1 MRKFVFAS
9 AISLGVMV
17 LIVGTNPARVAAD
30 SGNNR
35 RINIVDD
42 CDPTDPG
49 WAPTG
54 GCFLEG
60 GRVNLAEFNAYLVI
74 PNPTAPTIGAV
85 VGHPA
90 WRMSPSYLTL
100 ESGKK
105 LKVQNIGGRTHT
117 FTEVTDFGAGFVPPL
132 NFGLSMIA
140 DGCDANAGGNPVP
153 IPAGTRG
160 ANVEGLSMGNH
171 NFQCCIHPWM
181 RAVVKVVPKDDD
193 DN

>member
-9 AISLGVMV
+9 AVSLGVMV
-17 LIVGTNPARVAAD
+17 LIAGTNPVRVAAD
-30 SGNNR
+30 SDNNR
-35 RINIVDD
+35 RISIVDD

-54 GCFLEG
+54 GCFREG
-60 GRVNLAEFNAYLVI
+60 GRVNLAEFNSYLII
-74 PNPTAPTIGAV
+74 PNIAAV

-100 ESGKK
+100 ESGKD
-105 LKVQNIGGRTHT
+105 LRVRNIGGRTHT
-117 FTEVTDFGAGFVPPL
+117 FTEVTDFGAGFIGPPNLGL
-132 NFGLSMIA
+132 NFGLSVIA
-140 DGCDANAGGNPVP
+140 DGCAGSNPVP

-160 ANVEGLSMGNH
+160 ADVEGLSLGNH

-181 RAVVKVVPKDDD
+181 RAVVKVVAKDDD

>member
-9 AISLGVMV
+9 AVSLGVMV
-17 LIVGTNPARVAAD
+17 LIVGTNPVRVAAD

-54 GCFLEG
+54 GCFKEG
-60 GRVNLAEFNAYLVI
+60 GRVNLAEFNAYLII
-74 PNPTAPTIGAV
+74 PNIAAV

-90 WRMSPSYLTL
+90 WRMSPSYVKL
-100 ESGKK
+100 ESGKD
-105 LKVQNIGGRTHT
+105 LRVRNIGGRTHT
-117 FTEVTDFGAGFVPPL
+117 FTEVAQFGAGFVPPL
-132 NFGLSMIA
+132 NFGLTQFA
-140 DGCDANAGGNPVP
+140 PECGAAVP

-160 ANVEGLSMGNH
+160 ANVEGLTMGNH

-193 DN
+193 GN